1 MLATEIEFYLTD
13 EDGKPVY
20 DGIQCYSLQ
29 KGAELEHVVGRR
41 APRDRGLRH
50 RRRGLQHRVR
60 PGAGRDQLRPRRSRS
75 TACDDTVVFKS
86 VVREIARNHGLRAT
100 FMAKPFPGVSGNGL
114 HLHHSL
120 RKDGVNVF
128 EHATDELPL
137 GNASM
142 RHWVAG
148 LTTHAA
154 QIALLANPT
163 VNAYKRI
170 EDYSF
175 APTRV
180 SWGLDNRNVAV
191 RCIPQVGRGLARRV
205 PRRRRRRQSLPARG
219 RACWRPA
226 WTAIERE
233 LELPP
238 AAEHDAYA
246 DERLPLLPRTLG
258 AAIEAW
264 EATPFARETFGERF
278 ADNYAGLARYDLRST
293 RPPSP
298 TGRRSATGSSH
309 SLGGDA
315 HARMTDNDC

>member
-1 MLATEIEFYLTD
+1 MPI
-13 EDGKPVY
+13 
-20 DGIQCYSLQ
+20 
-29 KGAELEHVVGRR
+29 
-41 APRDRGLRH
+41 
-50 RRRGLQHRVR
+50 
-60 PGAGRDQLRPRRSRS
+60 

-128 EHATDELPL
+128 EHGTDEHAL

-148 LTTHAA
+148 LTTHTA

-191 RCIPQVGRGLARRV
+191 RCIPQVGLGLARRV
-205 PRRRRRRQSLPARG
+205 PRRLRRRQPLPADRRRAGRRHGRDRARARAAADG
-219 RACWRPA
+219 RARRLRRRA
-226 WTAIERE
+226 
-233 LELPP
+233 P
-238 AAEHDAYA
+238 AAPAAHAGCRDRGLGGDAVRA
-246 DERLPLLPRTLG
+246 RDVRRARSRTTTRRSR
-258 AAIEAW
+258 
-264 EATPFARETFGERF
+264 ATTW
-278 ADNYAGLARYDLRST
+278 RST
-293 RPPSP
+293 RPSSP
-298 TGRRSATGSSH
+298 TGKRSATGSSH
-309 SLGGDA
+309 SLGATRELKD
-315 HARMTDNDC
+315 